1 MYSSYSCLQR
11 ASQRR
16 PLWFLALTGVHHYP
30 LSLNLLPSRSCVCG
44 YKMCLTAQTFCR
56 QNCWNC
62 TVCVR
67 KQPGLFLQIL
77 PQLSPRDDRPSWN
90 PWIRVFAIS
99 TWESSFSTFFFEVMK
114 PSDLSE
120 LWPLRGH
127 ANFYVLI
134 SSLIDPTSFSFW
146 ACSFC
151 VSPLCWWLTPSEGFR

>member
-1 MYSSYSCLQR
+1 MNNPITMMYSSYSCLQR

-16 PLWFLALTGVHHYP
+16 PLWFLALTGVHHYL

-77 PQLSPRDDRPSWN
+77 PQLSPRNDRPSWN

-99 TWESSFSTFFFEVMK
+99 TWESSFSTFFFEVINRQIFRNY
-114 PSDLSE
+114 DLCAAM
-120 LWPLRGH
+120 PI
-127 ANFYVLI
+127 FVLI
-134 SSLIDPTSFSFW
+134 SSLIDPTCFSFW

-151 VSPLCWWLTPSEGFR
+151 VSPLCW